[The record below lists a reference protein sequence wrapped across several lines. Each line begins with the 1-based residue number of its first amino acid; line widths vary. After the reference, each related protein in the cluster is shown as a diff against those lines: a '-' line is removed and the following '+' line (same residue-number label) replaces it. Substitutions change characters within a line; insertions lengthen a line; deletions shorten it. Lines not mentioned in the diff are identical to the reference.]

1 MRRLILCVAAL
12 RARARQPRGDRSAQ
26 PRLHTRT
33 SGESVHWNDLCGS
46 YEVRRSRHGEAF
58 AVFLRAAD
66 VAAYCGAGLAAL
78 AAWAGDFDRVY
89 FVLPAAADAELRVGA
104 ADAAAPEGRPRGA
117 CRVVDKQAGRRRSLR
132 ARRGPPPAAAPP
144 RWRVAK
150 CGAGAAPVLL
160 PRAAA
165 NACDARAAAARY
177 VLARLR
183 KTRWTLVADADAAAR
198 ASPLMAALAAADG
211 ARAAV
216 VAGCAGDAAVALNR
230 PALEAPCGEPTSR
243 GACGNGT
250 SAG

>member
-12 RARARQPRGDRSAQ
+12 RAHARQPRGDRSAQ
-26 PRLHTRT
+26 PRLQTRT

-46 YEVRRSRHGEAF
+46 YEVRRSRHGETF

-89 FVLPAAADAELRVGA
+89 FVLP
-104 ADAAAPEGRPRGA
+104 
-117 CRVVDKQAGRRRSLR
+117 
-132 ARRGPPPAAAPP
+132 
-144 RWRVAK
+144 
-150 CGAGAAPVLL
+150 
-160 PRAAA
+160 
-165 NACDARAAAARY
+165 
-177 VLARLR
+177 
-183 KTRWTLVADADAAAR
+183 
-198 ASPLMAALAAADG
+198 AAADG